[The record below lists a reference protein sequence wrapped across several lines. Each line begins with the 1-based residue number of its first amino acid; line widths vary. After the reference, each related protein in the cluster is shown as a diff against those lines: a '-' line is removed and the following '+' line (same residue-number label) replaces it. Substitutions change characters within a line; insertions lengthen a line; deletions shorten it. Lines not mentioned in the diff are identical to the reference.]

1 MQMGSNVN
9 PAGENTNWGTVLI
22 DFDCT
27 VAGMDGKLYSERR
40 VNNNGGTTDGLEP
53 CTVIAN
59 AKYNGVKAITHFIH
73 AGDKVIANND
83 EDNNMTATSDD
94 GKTQTVIHRNSG
106 TSDQTF
112 VIDLSKY
119 GEIADN
125 AYGELYLTTE
135 TSAEDKNAGVDS
147 ATPEVFAKTSN
158 VKCSTDRNT

>member
-73 AGDKVIANND
+73 A
-83 EDNNMTATSDD
+83 ATRSSPTTM
-94 GKTQTVIHRNSG
+94 KT
-106 TSDQTF
+106 
-112 VIDLSKY
+112 
-119 GEIADN
+119 
-125 AYGELYLTTE
+125 TT
-135 TSAEDKNAGVDS
+135 
-147 ATPEVFAKTSN
+147 
-158 VKCSTDRNT
+158 